1 MLPGHVGPV
10 MSVPYGCNW
19 LQTLLSVPTHLTIAT
34 DISFLPLFFPDQ
46 VTYPGRIT
54 PRFCILHSFLTSF
67 LFSMPGG
74 SWTISSLACKCICAS
89 SIHWSMSFWMCFSSF
104 LLSFLFLCFLK
115 ACPLSWPW
123 WGHCWLELKLP
134 DFPKWRQ
141 EWSLLFSFLFFPF
154 HFFSSPFPFL
164 SLPLLQI

>member
-1 MLPGHVGPV
+1 

-19 LQTLLSVPTHLTIAT
+19 LQNLLSVSMHLAIAT
-34 DISFLPLFFPDQ
+34 RHLFSPLLFFSDQ
-46 VTYPGRIT
+46 VRWLIQEG
-54 PRFCILHSFLTSF
+54 LHPDSIFSTLFFTSF

-89 SIHWSMSFWMCFSSF
+89 SIQWSMSFWICFSSF
-104 LLSFLFLCFLK
+104 LLSSMFPCCLK

-123 WGHCWLELKLP
+123 WGHCWLELKLLP

-141 EWSLLFSFLFFPF
+141 EWSLLCLFYFP
-154 HFFSSPFPFL
+154 SPFL
-164 SLPLLQI
+164 SLSLPQI